1 MTRIAPRSE
10 NRPQVGA
17 PLHRQANSASRLEH
31 RQSRHTSLPPATLVS
46 GGCVPAL
53 ARSSK
58 SSRVWAGEPRRVPC
72 SICRAARCTQPAR
85 HLRRAPAL
93 PRPSHPCV
101 EESTFTFSTARGSP
115 AEASSVGEHSSA
127 FYLPH
132 CTLLHPPHILG
143 RWHWPAPRSS
153 LARGRPC
160 RVVACQPLD
169 LLLPCARPPA
179 ELSARNHG
187 GGGRAPLRMV
197 SAQLSPPLC
206 AQWSCAAAA

>member
-1 MTRIAPRSE
+1 LE
-10 NRPQVGA
+10 
-17 PLHRQANSASRLEH
+17 LHCTAKPTLRHAWNTV
-31 RQSRHTSLPPATLVS
+31 SRHTSLPPATLVS

-72 SICRAARCTQPAR
+72 SICRAAWCTQPAC

-143 RWHWPAPRSS
+143 RWRWPAPRSS
-153 LARGRPC
+153 LARAPRSSMSRCCMP
-160 RVVACQPLD
+160 A
-169 LLLPCARPPA
+169 ARPAP
-179 ELSARNHG
+179 
-187 GGGRAPLRMV
+187 PLRAT
-197 SAQLSPPLC
+197 SSGALG
-206 AQWSCAAAA
+206 A